1 MCVRPRERKR
11 GKHLH
16 LQFLF
21 GRSSAPGKQ
30 CLVLSLVFYVPSELR
45 AQAGLCGR
53 EVAGLTPE
61 RPMQLFTTA
70 GRIRACVRE
79 GVCVCVC
86 VTQSAGTCVSGVS
99 MCMHVTGGS
108 VCGRRGHGGDTIAIV
123 SDQIS
128 RVSVSARLRVGVVH
142 FGPKC
147 HLKCISRVVSER
159 FVGLAAVSFSAVLE
173 PGVRKEETCAAPP
186 SPGSVSR
193 SVSRSRRPSCRISS
207 APSTPLPDHQS
218 P

>member
-1 MCVRPRERKR
+1 MCACVRERKR

-70 GRIRACVRE
+70 GRVRVCVRE
-79 GVCVCVC
+79 GARVCVCYTVSGYMRLGRANVHACHWRICVRSTGSRRRYHRDRFRSDQSRVC
-86 VTQSAGTCVSGVS
+86 VCT
-99 MCMHVTGGS
+99 
-108 VCGRRGHGGDTIAIV
+108 
-123 SDQIS
+123 
-128 RVSVSARLRVGVVH
+128 SARGRCALWPEMSPEMHLSPAFMSHLLRTFHPFARPPV
-142 FGPKC
+142 P
-147 HLKCISRVVSER
+147 LT
-159 FVGLAAVSFSAVLE
+159 AARRPLT
-173 PGVRKEETCAAPP
+173 PGV
-186 SPGSVSR
+186 
-193 SVSRSRRPSCRISS
+193 CRM
-207 APSTPLPDHQS
+207 
-218 P
+218 

>member
-1 MCVRPRERKR
+1 MAERWLVSLQSGPCSCSPLLAASVCVC
-11 GKHLH
+11 
-16 LQFLF
+16 
-21 GRSSAPGKQ
+21 A
-30 CLVLSLVFYVPSELR
+30 R
-45 AQAGLCGR
+45 AR
-53 EVAGLTPE
+53 
-61 RPMQLFTTA
+61 
-70 GRIRACVRE
+70 
-79 GVCVCVC
+79 VCVC
-86 VTQSAGTCVSGVS
+86 VTQSAGTCVSGVP

-173 PGVRKEETCAAPP
+173 PGVRNDETRRISESMERLTEPPAFMSHLLRTFHPFARPPVPLTAA
-186 SPGSVSR
+186 
-193 SVSRSRRPSCRISS
+193 RRPLTPGVCRM
-207 APSTPLPDHQS
+207 
-218 P
+218 

>member
-1 MCVRPRERKR
+1 MYAARACACACVRERKR

-70 GRIRACVRE
+70 GHIRVCVRE
-79 GVCVCVC
+79 GARVCVCVLHSQRVHASRAC
-86 VTQSAGTCVSGVS
+86 QCACMSLADLCAVDGVTA
-99 MCMHVTGGS
+99 
-108 VCGRRGHGGDTIAIV
+108 TI
-123 SDQIS
+123 
-128 RVSVSARLRVGVVH
+128 R
-142 FGPKC
+142 
-147 HLKCISRVVSER
+147 
-159 FVGLAAVSFSAVLE
+159 
-173 PGVRKEETCAAPP
+173 
-186 SPGSVSR
+186 SR
-193 SVSRSRRPSCRISS
+193 SFLIRSVACLCLHVCAWELCTLARNV
-207 APSTPLPDHQS
+207 T
-218 P
+218 